1 MRRNDQVIADG
12 GADVLDAERR
22 QQLVELVE
30 ARNSLTVIQLSEH
43 FGVSPATIRRDLSQL
58 SQRGLIE
65 RAHGGA
71 AKRVRTAAHMPEPP
85 VLKRSSMQTEEKRR
99 IGAAAAAHVLDGQT
113 VIISSGTTTAEMIPH
128 LASRTGLTVIT
139 NALNIVLL
147 LAQYPQI
154 TVITLGGIL
163 RHSEMT
169 TLGSLAENAL
179 KNLRADKL
187 FMGSRA
193 IHSDYGFS
201 AENLAES
208 HSDQTLMHSANET
221 IVIAD
226 HTKFGKVAMVRV
238 APVDG
243 VARIITDSGVSAE
256 DVRAFSDQ
264 GVIVELA

>member
-1 MRRNDQVIADG
+1 M
-12 GADVLDAERR
+12 LDAERR
-22 QQLVELVE
+22 QHLVDLVEE
-30 ARNSLTVIQLSEH
+30 RNSLTVIELSEH

-71 AKRVRTAAHMPEPP
+71 AKRVRTPAHMPEPP
-85 VLKRSSMQTEEKRR
+85 LLKRSSLQVEEKRR
-99 IGAAAAAHVLDGQT
+99 IGAAAAAHVVDGAT
-113 VIISSGTTTAEMIPH
+113 IIISSGTTAAEIVPH
-128 LASRTGLTVIT
+128 LASKSGLTVIT

-169 TLGSLAENAL
+169 TLGSLAEKAL
-179 KNLRADKL
+179 ENLRADLL

-193 IHSDYGFS
+193 IHHEYGFS
-201 AENLAES
+201 AENLSES
-208 HSDQTLMHSANET
+208 HSDQTLMAAARET

-238 APVDG
+238 APFDQIS
-243 VARIITDSGVSAE
+243 RIITDSGLPKADIQVL
-256 DVRAFSDQ
+256 SDI
-264 GVIVELA
+264 GIAVEVV

>member
-1 MRRNDQVIADG
+1 M
-12 GADVLDAERR
+12 LDAERR

-30 ARNSLTVIQLSEH
+30 ARNSLTVIELSEH

-71 AKRVRTAAHMPEPP
+71 AKRVRTPAHMPEPP
-85 VLKRSSMQTEEKRR
+85 VLKRASMQTEEKRR
-99 IGAAAAAHVLDGQT
+99 IGAAAASHVLDGET

-139 NALNIVLL
+139 NALNIVSL

-154 TVITLGGIL
+154 TVIVLGGIL

-179 KNLRADKL
+179 ENLRADKL

-193 IHSDYGFS
+193 IHHDYGFS

-208 HSDQTLMHSANET
+208 HSDQTLMNSAREV
-221 IVIAD
+221 IVLAD

-238 APVDG
+238 APVDRIS
-243 VARIITDSGVSAE
+243 RIITDT
-256 DVRAFSDQ
+256 DVPGDAARAFMDQ
-264 GVIVELA
+264 GVFIETA